1 MAKKTEKNFE
11 ELMFEN
17 RERLKELAAIN
28 KTTSI
33 IKENKPVNDT
43 IQHICLILPNAM
55 QYPENT
61 EARIDFGEF
70 HSQTQG
76 YDKKHKEKL
85 EKEFSSI
92 DNISGKI
99 SIHYTQKYPERFQ
112 GPFLVEEI
120 NMLDNVVSLLTGYI
134 NSYKAK
140 QVFNTYQSNK
150 FDIGTDKPIS
160 GSTGMQL
167 FEKYLYRQNY
177 DRDIFHDLMPFKV
190 KEILLIATLY
200 DAYSIEKEGR
210 FAEHVLGEYQQL
222 NLSSFPRITGVS
234 TEEEALLQLQ
244 QKHFDLVIYMVG
256 ADLKTPFEICRKIKQ
271 EYPYIP
277 VYFLVNNKSFNHE
290 LESRGTNNCFFD
302 KIFYWNGEPS
312 VFFAMVKH
320 LEDKVN
326 VDNDTRLA
334 LVRVILVVEDSPRY
348 YSRYLPLLYSIV
360 MEQTKRIIDDVTT
373 DELYKVL
380 KLRGRPKI
388 LLASNYEEAMDLVNK
403 YSEYMLCMISDVKF
417 EKKGKTCAKAGF
429 HLVKSVRNQLKDLP
443 IIIQSSD
450 IENAA
455 KAYELKS
462 TFIDKNSE
470 TLTADIRSFI
480 SHYLGFG
487 NFIYR
492 NPDGR
497 EIAIA
502 RTLKEFETHL
512 RNIPDESLIYHSR
525 RNHFSLWLMAR
536 GEIQVA
542 KILGNKKVSDFETPA
557 EIREFLLR
565 IIQQHRNEKN
575 RGRVVQFED
584 VDYFEEGNIISLSP
598 GSIGGKGR
606 GISFINSL
614 IYSFD
619 FNTIFKDIKIK
630 APRTAI
636 IGVEEFELFMSRNEL
651 WDIALNEPFKVLAK
665 HFLEANLS
673 NGLIKKLKK
682 ILKMIN
688 KPIAVRSSGL
698 FEDSMRQPFA
708 GIFETYLLPNS
719 HPDYDTRL
727 QQLADAIKMVYASVF
742 SDIAKGYIESVAYK
756 IEEEKMAIVLQEVVG
771 NQYEKYFYPHI
782 SGTAQSY
789 NYYPIANMKPEE
801 GVAVMAV
808 GLGKYVVEGDRA
820 YRFSPVYPKV
830 EINSMKDII
839 KNSQVEF
846 LAVDLGKH
854 DINLLEGDMAGLKQL
869 DIWDSEKHGT
879 LKHCASVF
887 DPDSNSITAGIDK
900 NGPRIINFANI
911 LKYNYIPLASTI
923 TTILQMVKESM
934 GSPVEIEFAIDLN
947 KDEDGHAS
955 FYLLQIKPL
964 IGDVQ
969 DYEIDMKDINEDQ
982 ILLFAEKSM
991 GNGRI
996 EGVSDLVFVKND
1008 VFDKTK
1014 TMEIAKEIEEHNKRL
1029 GDKNKKYMLI
1039 GPGRWGTRDRFIG
1052 IPVVWHQISHAKA
1065 IVETDL
1071 EDFPLDAS
1079 MGSHFFHNVTSLSIG
1094 YFSINSTSKSY
1105 IKWDKIHTQKV
1116 VKDMK
1121 YTRHVRFENP
1131 IDIRMDGKK
1140 RIAVI
1145 QENNEQDN

>member
-1 MAKKTEKNFE
+1 MAKNNPKDFE

-33 IKENKPVNDT
+33 IKENKPINDT
-43 IQHICLILPNAM
+43 IQHIALILPNAM
-55 QYPENT
+55 QFPEHT
-61 EARIDFGEF
+61 EAQIKFDNYIA
-70 HSQTQG
+70 HTPN
-76 YDKKHKEKL
+76 YDKNSKNQL
-85 EKEFSSI
+85 EKQFKSI
-92 DNISGKI
+92 DNLNGKI
-99 SIHYTQKYPERFQ
+99 SIHYTKSYPEEYQ
-112 GPFLVEEI
+112 GPYLLEEI
-120 NMLDNVVSLLTGYI
+120 NMVDNVVSLLTGYI
-134 NSYKAK
+134 NSYKAQ
-140 QVFNTYQSNK
+140 QVFKKQYAHK
-150 FDIGTDKPIS
+150 FDISNEKAKS
-160 GSTGMQL
+160 GNNGMQL

-234 TEEEALLQLQ
+234 TEAEALSQLQ
-244 QKHFDLVIYMVG
+244 RKHFDLVIYMVG
-256 ADLKTPFEICRKIKQ
+256 ADMKTPFEICKKIKH

-277 VYFLVNNKSFNHE
+277 VYFLVNNNSFNLE
-290 LESRGTNNCFFD
+290 LEEHENTKCLFD

-320 LEDKVN
+320 LEDQVN
-326 VDNDTRLA
+326 VDNDTNLA

-417 EKKGKTCAKAGF
+417 SKKGKTCKTAGF
-429 HLVKSVRNQLKDLP
+429 QLVKTVRNQLKDLP

-450 IENAA
+450 IENAS

-470 TLTADIRSFI
+470 TLSADIRSFI

-487 NFIYR
+487 NFVYR

-512 RNIPDESLIYHSR
+512 RNIPDESLIYHAR

-542 KILGNKKVSDFETPA
+542 KILGIKKVSDFETA
-557 EIREFLLR
+557 KEIREFLLR

-575 RGRVVQFED
+575 RGRIVHFED

-636 IGVEEFELFMSRNEL
+636 IGIEEFESFMRRNNL
-651 WDIALNEPFKVLAK
+651 WEIALNEPFEICAK
-665 HFLEANLS
+665 QFLESKLS
-673 NGLIKKLKK
+673 EGLMKKLKK

-719 HPDYDTRL
+719 HPNYDTRL

-742 SDIAKGYIESVAYK
+742 SDMAKGYIESVAYK
-756 IEEEKMAIVLQEVVG
+756 IEEEKMAIVIQEVVG
-771 NQYEKYFYPHI
+771 NQYENFYYPHI

-789 NYYPIANMKPEE
+789 NYYPVANMKPEE

-830 EINSMKDII
+830 EINSMKDVV

-846 LAVDLGKH
+846 LAVDLSKH
-854 DINLLEGDMAGLKQL
+854 DINLLEGDMAGLKQI
-869 DIWDSEKHGT
+869 DIWEAEKHGT

-887 DPDSNSITAGIDK
+887 DPDSNSISAGLDK
-900 NGPRIINFANI
+900 NGPRIVNFANI
-911 LKYNYIPLASTI
+911 LKYDYIPLSTTI
-923 TTILQMVKESM
+923 TSILQMVKESM

-947 KDEDGHAS
+947 KDDDGQAS

-969 DYEIDMKDINEDQ
+969 DYEINTNEIVEDD
-982 ILLFAEKSM
+982 ILLYAEKSM

-996 EGVSDLVFVKND
+996 EGVHDVIFVKNE

-1014 TMEIAKEIEEHNKRL
+1014 TLEIAAEIEAHNKRL
-1029 GDKNKKYMLI
+1029 GEKNRKYLLI

-1052 IPVVWHQISHAKA
+1052 IPVVWHQISHAKV

-1071 EDFPLDAS
+1071 EDFPLEAS

-1094 YFSINSTSKSY
+1094 YFTINNSSKSY
-1105 IKWDKIHTQKV
+1105 IKWDRIKSKKIVH
-1116 VKDMK
+1116 DMK
-1121 YTRHVRFENP
+1121 YTQHVRFENS

-1140 RIAVI
+1140 RIAI
-1145 QENNEQDN
+1145 ILENNEQDQ

>member
-1 MAKKTEKNFE
+1 MTNKNKKNFND
-11 ELMFEN
+11 LIFEN

-33 IKENKPVNDT
+33 IKENKT
-43 IQHICLILPNAM
+43 INETLQHICLILPNAM
-55 QYPENT
+55 QYPDFTQASIQFGDYST
-61 EARIDFGEF
+61 E
-70 HSQTQG
+70 SPNYNSKNQ
-76 YDKKHKEKL
+76 YKL
-85 EKEFSSI
+85 EKEFKSI
-92 DNISGKI
+92 DKIRGKI
-99 SIHYTQKYPERFQ
+99 SIHYNDDFPGIESN
-112 GPFLVEEI
+112 PFLQEEI
-120 NMLDNVVSLLTGYI
+120 NLLDNIVSLIIGYI
-134 NSYKAK
+134 NSYKAHEVFHKHAIEKNTFLK
-140 QVFNTYQSNK
+140 QE
-150 FDIGTDKPIS
+150 DINS
-160 GSTGMQL
+160 SGMQL

-234 TEEEALLQLQ
+234 TEEEAMNQLQ
-244 QKHFDLVIYMVG
+244 RKHFDLVIYMVG
-256 ADLKTPFEICRKIKQ
+256 ADMKTPFDICKQIKH

-277 VYFLVNNKSFNHE
+277 VYFLINNKMFNLE
-290 LESRGTNNCFFD
+290 LQQRGTKTCFFD

-334 LVRVILVVEDSPRY
+334 LVRVILLVEDDPRY

-388 LLASNYEEAMDLVNK
+388 LLASNYEEAMNLFNK
-403 YSEYMLCMISDVKF
+403 YKEFMLCLISDIKF
-417 EKKGKTCAKAGF
+417 NKNDKINEHAGF
-429 HLVKSVRNQLKDLP
+429 TLVKSIRSQMKDLP

-450 IENAA
+450 IENAQ

-470 TLTADIRSFI
+470 TLSADIRSFI

-487 NFIYR
+487 NFVYR
-492 NPDGR
+492 NPSGR

-512 RNIPDESLIYHSR
+512 KNIPDESLLYHAK

-542 KILGNKKVSDFETPA
+542 KILGTKKVVDFKTA
-557 EIREFLLR
+557 GEIRSFLIQ

-575 RGRVVQFED
+575 KGKIVQFED
-584 VDYFEEGNIISLSP
+584 VDYFEEGNIISLSS

-619 FNTIFKDIKIK
+619 FNTVFKDINIK

-636 IGVEEFELFMSRNEL
+636 IGVTEFEIFMQRNDL
-651 WDIALNEPFKVLAK
+651 WEIALSESFEELSKVFIESK
-665 HFLEANLS
+665 LS
-673 NGLIKKLKK
+673 DGLMKKLKK
-682 ILKMIN
+682 LLKMIN

-698 FEDSMRQPFA
+698 LEDSMRQPFA

-719 HPDYDTRL
+719 HPSYDIRF
-727 QQLADAIKMVYASVF
+727 QQFTDAIKMVYASIF
-742 SDIAKGYIESVAYK
+742 SDMAKGYIDSINYK
-756 IEEEKMAIVLQEVVG
+756 IEEEKMAIIIQEVVG
-771 NQYEKYFYPHI
+771 NQYGNYFYPHI

-789 NYYPIANMKPEE
+789 NYYPVANMKPEE
-801 GVAVMAV
+801 GVAVAAV

-830 EINSMKDII
+830 EINSLKDII

-846 LAVDLGKH
+846 LAVDLSKH
-854 DINLLEGDMAGLKQL
+854 EINLLEGDMAGLKQL
-869 DIWDSEKHGT
+869 DIYDAEKHGT
-879 LKHCASVF
+879 LKHCASVY
-887 DPDSNSITAGIDK
+887 DTSSDTITAGIDK
-900 NGPRIINFANI
+900 NGPRIINFGNI

-923 TTILQMVKESM
+923 TSILDMVKESM

-947 KDEDGHAS
+947 KDKEGHAS

-964 IGDVQ
+964 ISDVQ
-969 DYEIDMKDINEDQ
+969 DYEIKTEELDKEK
-982 ILLFAEKSM
+982 ILLYAEKSM
-991 GNGRI
+991 GNGCI
-996 EGVSDLVFVKND
+996 EGIEDIIYIKND
-1008 VFDKTK
+1008 IFDKTK
-1014 TMEIAKEIEEHNKRL
+1014 TIEIASEIEAHNKRL
-1029 GDKNKKYMLI
+1029 AKEDRKYLLI

-1052 IPVVWHQISHAKA
+1052 IPVVWHQISHARA
-1065 IVETDL
+1065 IVETGL

-1094 YFSINSTSKSY
+1094 YFSVDSNSRKSY
-1105 IKWDKIHTQKV
+1105 IKWKSIEQQKII
-1116 VKDMK
+1116 KDMHF
-1121 YTRHVRFENP
+1121 TRHVRFNKP

-1145 QENNEQDN
+1145 LEEK